1 MSKIITSPA
10 AFEQRFTEKLNSR
23 PTNATTVF
31 VDKFPQIRREH
42 KLMFDSLC
50 AFEAVKFNCF
60 MEHGVESKEF
70 EMQIS
75 LLQGAK
81 QITHRLGYPF
91 EFIQYFLD
99 RFVKEGRSKSE
110 LSAKQFERYQ
120 ALGVVEFEN
129 YEQYLIS
136 IS

>member
-1 MSKIITSPA
+1 MSKIIKSPA
-10 AFEQRFTEKLNSR
+10 AFEQHFTEKLNAR
-23 PTNATTVF
+23 PTNATTNF

-42 KLMFDSLC
+42 KLVFDSLC
-50 AFEAVKFNCF
+50 AFESVKFNCF

-70 EMQIS
+70 EMQVS

-99 RFVKEGRSKSE
+99 RFVKEGRSKSV
-110 LSAKQFERYQ
+110 LSAKEFERYQ
-120 ALGVVEFEN
+120 GLGVVEFETYN
-129 YEQYLIS
+129 QYLTS
-136 IS
+136 LT